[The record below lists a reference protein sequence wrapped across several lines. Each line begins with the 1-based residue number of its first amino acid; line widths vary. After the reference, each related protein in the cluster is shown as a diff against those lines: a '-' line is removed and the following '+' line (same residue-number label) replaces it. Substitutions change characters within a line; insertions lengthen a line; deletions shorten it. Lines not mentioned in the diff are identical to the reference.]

1 MRDAIVR
8 AGELLLAMQTRD
20 GALPLGAPG
29 APERRVVTYFGH
41 LGARG
46 LVLAY
51 QAAGDRRFLDAVR
64 HWVEWVDARRNPDG
78 TVYDYTGREGAW
90 KATGDY
96 DSTDS
101 YASTYLE
108 LMDTLA
114 RAPLP
119 EGDRRWLLTRRSF
132 ARRSVD
138 AMLLTLQKQDL
149 TTAKPTWP
157 VMYTMDNVEVLRGL
171 RAGEH
176 FLGGDA
182 PAARCREMA
191 PRVEVAIANRLWD
204 AGNGCYLVGLQ
215 TDGGR
220 MTGLEKWYPDIM
232 ANLMAIGWLP
242 PDASTAARNR
252 VLYRR
257 LAASFADAPETGIP
271 AEAKGEGDLE
281 HLAWWGFAARTA
293 GDTAR
298 LANIRAALARAVVSP
313 DRHYTNPATLGHTC
327 RLLGVSN
334 SKDVLSSV
342 IVSC

>member
-1 MRDAIVR
+1 MKDALVR
-8 AGELLLAMQTRD
+8 AGDLLLAMQTRD
-20 GALPLGAPG
+20 GALPLGA
-29 APERRVVTYFGH
+29 ASETERRVVPYFGH

-78 TVYDYTGREGAW
+78 TVYDYTGRDGIW
-90 KATGDY
+90 KPTGDY

-108 LMDTLA
+108 LMDALA
-114 RAPLP
+114 RVPLP
-119 EGDRRWLLTRRSF
+119 EGDRRWLHTRRPF

-138 AMLLTLQKQDL
+138 AILLTLQKQDL

-171 RAGEH
+171 RACAP
-176 FLGGDA
+176 FLNGDG
-182 PAARCREMA
+182 AARCREMA
-191 PRVEVAIANRLWD
+191 PRVEAAIARRLWD
-204 AGNGCYLVGLQ
+204 AANYCYLVGLQ

-220 MTGLEKWYPDIM
+220 MAGLEKWYPDIM

-242 PDASTAARNR
+242 PDGSTAARNR

-257 LAASFADAPETGIP
+257 LVASFADGSDTGIP
-271 AEAKGEGDLE
+271 AEAKEEGDLE
-281 HLAWWGFAARTA
+281 HLAWWGFAARA
-293 GDTAR
+293 MDDAAR
-298 LANIRAALARAVVSP
+298 LAKIRSTLVHAIMSP
-313 DRHYTNPATLGHTC
+313 DRQFTNPATLGHAC
-327 RLLGVSN
+327 RLLATAE
-334 SKDVLSSV
+334 
-342 IVSC
+342 